1 MKDGLIIS
9 LLSIIPKKPV
19 AQFMG
24 FSARLELP
32 SFIQK
37 LLIRYFVWKYDVNI
51 EECQGSIDSF
61 ASLADF
67 FIRPLREGRRI
78 IDRNT
83 ENIVSPVD
91 GRVHAFGR
99 VEKGVFFQSDTQ
111 HGSVA
116 ELLGEPEN
124 SPKIQPYKN
133 GHFITIYL
141 SPQDY
146 HRVHSHE
153 DGVVEQI
160 QYLAG
165 ALWPVFP
172 VATQNIP
179 HLFDRNERL
188 VFHMQHPT
196 YHSALAMIGAFGV
209 GRMTTEFV
217 KITTNTGGS
226 SEKFSLSHTIARGE
240 EVGRFELG
248 STVILVFPE
257 NISLDWK
264 IDVGQKVQLGSV
276 LCQKR
281 TLS

>member
-19 AQFMG
+19 ARFMG

-32 SFIQK
+32 SFLQK
-37 LLIRYFVWKYDVNI
+37 LLIRYFVWKYKVNLEECEGSI
-51 EECQGSIDSF
+51 EEF
-61 ASLADF
+61 ESLADF
-67 FIRPLREGRRI
+67 FIRPLRAGRRI
-78 IDRNT
+78 IDTTT

-91 GRVHAFGR
+91 GRVHAFGKI
-99 VEKGVFFQSDTQ
+99 ENGLFYQSDNQ
-111 HGSVA
+111 NGSVA

-124 SPKIQPYKN
+124 SEKLEAYKN
-133 GHFITIYL
+133 GSFITIYL

-153 DGVVEQI
+153 DGVIDHI

-188 VFHMQHPT
+188 IFHMTHQT
-196 YHSALAMIGAFGV
+196 YHSVLAMIGAFGV

-217 KITTNTGGS
+217 TVTTNTGGN
-226 SEKFSLSHTIARGE
+226 SERFSLSQPIARGE
-240 EVGRFELG
+240 EVGKFELG

-257 NISLDWK
+257 NIALDWK
-264 IDVGQKVQLGSV
+264 IDVGEKVQLGSV
-276 LCQKR
+276 IARRK
-281 TLS
+281 